1 MEENKAR
8 RSSSVTVYRL
18 SKQDQVLD
26 PPCLLC
32 TGNALAMEERDQ
44 HQCRAKALDMEP
56 AAITTINCIK
66 YWICLALYTLLC
78 YKNILISFLYGKV
91 ILNVGTVLSRQVKK
105 CDFNPSF
112 IRFLDLASHFLLH
125 SVVFTVNRVF
135 VLSFL
140 LSFPFQDTLGW

>member
-1 MEENKAR
+1 MEEKKAR
-8 RSSSVTVYRL
+8 RSSSVTVCRL

-32 TGNALAMEERDQ
+32 TGNALAMEELDQ
-44 HQCRAKALDMEP
+44 QQYRAQALDMEP

-105 CDFNPSF
+105 
-112 IRFLDLASHFLLH
+112 
-125 SVVFTVNRVF
+125 
-135 VLSFL
+135 
-140 LSFPFQDTLGW
+140 